1 MDTRKI
7 AIVVMLL
14 VVVTTGAFAASDT
27 TLQGNLGWH
36 QGFYPKQEIVAG
48 RTFARGS
55 DLSAVTPAPDAMRY
69 AFLSEAGL
77 PPWAGQGQRLNQQA
91 TYEGRMQMAQG
102 RQPLMQHMGAQGM
115 QSLPQPMGQG
125 RQGNQPGNGRRR

>member
-27 TLQGNLGWH
+27 ALQGNL
-36 QGFYPKQEIVAG
+36 AG
-48 RTFARGS
+48 RTFGRGS
-55 DLSAVTPAPDAMRY
+55 NLSAVTPAPDAMRY